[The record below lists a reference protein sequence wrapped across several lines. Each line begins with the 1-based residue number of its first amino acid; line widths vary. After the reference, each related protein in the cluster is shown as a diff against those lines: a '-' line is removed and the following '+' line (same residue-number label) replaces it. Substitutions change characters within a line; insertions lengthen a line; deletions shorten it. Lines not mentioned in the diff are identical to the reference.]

1 MNAVDQPTLAVA
13 GQDAFASCE
22 REPIHT
28 PGSIQPHGILLAA
41 CMQDLCIT
49 HLSGNFEESTGLSAR
64 GILGTSLSSVLGQ
77 DACTAILAALD
88 SESYAPANALVVNI
102 PFPKQ
107 PRRNVLAHRIDDV
120 LVVEIEDASLAPE
133 QETSLYRAHVI
144 IQGLR
149 RASSLEQ
156 LCNGAVNEIRS
167 LTGYDRV
174 MIYRFTEAGHGQV
187 IAEDMRAD
195 QPSYFNLYY
204 PASDIPP
211 QARRLYLL
219 QRVRTIVDMSYRP
232 VPILVAPDFKG
243 ESTLDMT
250 LCGLRSVSPA
260 HIEYMHNMGV
270 GATLGISLI
279 RDGQL
284 WGMVVCHHLEPRKP
298 STAVR
303 SLCDVI
309 GQLLSLLI
317 VQVAEGE
324 KLKKNI
330 EQQKLLQRI
339 GNSLD
344 SAPTVMQAL
353 RDSADDLMQLV
364 HADGALIRLGGQQHM
379 LGRVPEDA
387 AKVACLIK
395 KLHSEF
401 SDEPITIEALG
412 ELHPEFREL
421 SDVASGLLF
430 LPLANNPGDAIIW
443 FRGELARTVEWAGDP
458 NKSIDI
464 SLDTGRVS
472 PRKSF
477 RAWREVVRG
486 HSLPWAVTDQGAALD
501 LRRLISSGLL
511 HNAEAHLAR
520 LSIVD
525 PLTGLANRRAL
536 DGRIAL
542 WQAGKANTAAM
553 LILFDLNR
561 FKNVNDSLGHAAGDE
576 LLMQVAQ
583 RIGQS
588 IPPQYIYARL
598 GGDEFVV
605 FGDSDAVAN
614 AEDIAKNIL
623 AMFDEAFVLNG
634 EPYRASTSIGIAVT
648 SNGSGKDILRE
659 ADAAM
664 YASKRQGGSTAV
676 FFDETHH
683 KIALDKLEVEQDLFL
698 ALTKKEF
705 RLVYQALV
713 EVSTKKIYGFEA
725 LIRWE
730 HSRRGWISPVEF
742 IPRAEQTGLIIQIG
756 DWVLGEAVRQAAC
769 WRRMG
774 HQIVVSINVAAL
786 QLSLGD
792 FASRVSKVLQSEDLP
807 PEAICIEIT
816 EGTLMDT
823 VAIQELER
831 VRDLGI
837 AISLDDFGTGYSS
850 LSYLRALPVD
860 IIKIDRSFVTP
871 LGNDKKASQ
880 FFRAIVGLIQTI
892 ELKVLAEGV
901 ETELQWQ
908 ELKDAGCNAAQGY
921 LFSKPVSAANATLLL
936 DGPAPHSSLV

>member
-1 MNAVDQPTLAVA
+1 MVPPN
-13 GQDAFASCE
+13 QDVLASCGLE
-22 REPIHT
+22 RIHV
-28 PGSIQPHGILLAA
+28 PSSIQPHGVLLAA
-41 CMQDLCIT
+41 RMQDLRIT
-49 HLSGNFEESTGLSAR
+49 HVSANFEESTGLSAQ
-64 GILGTSLSSVLGQ
+64 GILGTSLASVLGQ
-77 DACTAILAALD
+77 VACTAVLAALD
-88 SESYAPANALVVNI
+88 SENYAPANALVVDI

-120 LVVEIEDASLAPE
+120 LVIEIEDASPAPE
-133 QETSLYRAHVI
+133 QETTLYRAHVI
-144 IQGLR
+144 IKGLR

-156 LCNGAVNEIRS
+156 LCDGAVREIRS

-187 IAEDMRAD
+187 IAEDRRAD
-195 QPSYFNLYY
+195 QPSYLNLYY

-219 QRVRTIVDMSYRP
+219 QRVRLIVDMNYQP
-232 VPILVAPDFKG
+232 VPILVDPAFKG
-243 ESTLDMT
+243 EQTLDMT
-250 LCGLRSVSPA
+250 LCALRSISLA

-270 GATLGISLI
+270 GATLAISLI

-339 GNSLD
+339 GDSLD
-344 SAPTVMQAL
+344 SAPTVVQAL
-353 RDSADDLMQLV
+353 RHSADELLRLV
-364 HADGALIRLGGQQHM
+364 HAEGALIRLGGQQHM
-379 LGRVPEDA
+379 FGRVPPND
-387 AKVACLIK
+387 AKVASLIK
-395 KLHSEF
+395 ILHSNS
-401 SDEPITIEALG
+401 SDEVTAIDALG
-412 ELHPEFREL
+412 EHHPEFHDLAE
-421 SDVASGLLF
+421 VASGLLF
-430 LPLANNPGDAIIW
+430 LPIANNPGDALIW

-458 NKSIDI
+458 HKSLDI
-464 SLDTGRVS
+464 SSETGRLS

-477 RAWREVVRG
+477 RSWREVVKGR
-486 HSLPWAVTDQGAALD
+486 SLSWTSADLGAALD

-536 DGRIAL
+536 DGRIAQ
-542 WQAGKANTAAM
+542 WQASVENTSAM

-576 LLMQVAQ
+576 LLVKVAQ
-583 RIGQS
+583 RISQS
-588 IPPQYIYARL
+588 IPPQCLCVRL

-605 FGDSDAVAN
+605 FSDDDAVPN
-614 AEDIAKNIL
+614 AEDIAKSIL
-623 AMFDEAFVLNG
+623 AMFEEVFLLNG
-634 EPYRASTSIGIAVT
+634 EPYRSSTSIGIAVAT
-648 SNGSGKDILRE
+648 NGSGKDILRE

-664 YASKRQGGSTAV
+664 YASKRHGGSTAV
-676 FFDETHH
+676 RFDETHH
-683 KIALDKLEVEQDLFL
+683 KIALDKLEIEQDLFL

-713 EVSTKKIYGFEA
+713 EVATGKIYGFEA

-730 HSRRGWISPVEF
+730 HSRRGWISPDEF

-756 DWVLGEAVRQAAC
+756 DWVLRDAVRQAGR
-769 WRRMG
+769 WWRMG
-774 HQIVVSINVAAL
+774 HHIVIAINVAAL

-792 FASRVSKVLQSEDLP
+792 FASRVSKVLQSEDVP

-816 EGTLMDT
+816 EGTLMDV
-823 VAIQELER
+823 VAIRELER
-831 VRDLGI
+831 VRDLGVS
-837 AISLDDFGTGYSS
+837 ISLDDFGTGYSS
-850 LSYLRALPVD
+850 LSYLRGLPVD
-860 IIKIDRSFVTP
+860 VIKIDRSFVTP
-871 LGNDKKASQ
+871 LGDDKKASN
-880 FFRAIVGLIQTI
+880 FFRAIVSLIQTI
-892 ELKVLAEGV
+892 DLKVLAEGV
-901 ETELQWQ
+901 ETEVQWQ
-908 ELKDAGCNAAQGY
+908 ELKDAGCDAAQGY
-921 LFSKPVSAANATLLL
+921 LFSKPVSAAQATLLL
-936 DGPAPHSSLV
+936 NSPPPPCPG